1 MGRRAPL
8 VRSRFLAFETR
19 GLLVSNLLKIVG
31 HSRAMALLLTRQTI
45 SSDEVCMPL
54 LRLFFVMCNSAISVN
69 PCALIR
75 QTDTPPSPPPPP
87 PCPSSSLFYHF
98 RLLFV
103 CATLQA
109 VSLGLADIVA
119 GEGESSVAAAVRVL
133 CSDPTLDSNV
143 IFGVKR
149 AVTAATAMQEAK
161 VFEGLWGQGAHLAA
175 FATALR
181 KNKC

>member
-1 MGRRAPL
+1 VVFPL
-8 VRSRFLAFETR
+8 TLGVLS
-19 GLLVSNLLKIVG
+19 VK
-31 HSRAMALLLTRQTI
+31 LTR
-45 SSDEVCMPL
+45 
-54 LRLFFVMCNSAISVN
+54 
-69 PCALIR
+69 
-75 QTDTPPSPPPPP
+75 PPPPP
-87 PCPSSSLFYHF
+87 PLSILFFVLSFSSSF
-98 RLLFV
+98 

-109 VSLGLADIVA
+109 LSLGLADIVA
-119 GEGESSVAAAVRVL
+119 GVGESSVAAAVRVL

-161 VFEGLWGQGAHLAA
+161 VFEGSWGQGAHLAA